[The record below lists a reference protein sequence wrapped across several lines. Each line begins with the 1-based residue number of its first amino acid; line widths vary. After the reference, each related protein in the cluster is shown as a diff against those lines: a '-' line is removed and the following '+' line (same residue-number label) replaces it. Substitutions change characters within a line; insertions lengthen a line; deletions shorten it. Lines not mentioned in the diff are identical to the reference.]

1 MTTYAVKPDVRLRDL
16 PEDAFAE
23 RYDCDRFTATVL
35 SSRFNYITEHMCS
48 ALLRTAFSPII
59 RDWYDFGATLV
70 GPRSSDYLTPAI
82 SNTLVFFTGTMMDAV
97 RNTVEEYGID
107 KLNPGDILIC
117 NDPYRAGTHVND
129 LLFVMP
135 VFVGGEIISFVNL
148 RAHQFDMGGTV
159 PGGFSGTKSN
169 IYEDGLVVP
178 PMALYREGVP
188 SREAFTLLLNNIRF
202 GNIIEPDLKNIVA
215 ALRLGASVVE
225 ETVQRY
231 GLEAYLGAMRY
242 TCDASEERMEAALES
257 LPDGVYEGED
267 LVDADGKDDTEEY
280 VIRVRITKRGARA
293 EVDVSG
299 TSRQART
306 SINATVL
313 DAKSTVLVALKFLF
327 DPRGEFTSGA
337 MRPVDLVIPNGSVL
351 SALPPDGAVFLYF
364 EPTNALLSAILRAFA
379 PVLGTKAMAGDM
391 GGNNIHNAAG
401 RRDDGSP
408 WLSGAQVGGEHGP
421 WGATSRG
428 DGENYMVTLQANG
441 LDPAIEAIEADVPV
455 VVMRKESVIDT
466 GGAGINRGGSGQ
478 LRDSLWLTEAVHHS
492 MGLRFKQASGFGVQG
507 GRDGLTG
514 GVWLWDGRADS
525 PHQLPL
531 NGGVYE
537 NAVAV
542 AGFLD
547 PVSQAPSRDGAYT
560 YFASQSS
567 WPTKRMASF
576 RYITNAG
583 GGWGDPR
590 ERDPQRVLVD
600 VRDGYV
606 SVAAARR
613 DYGVAVLGDPEF
625 DPERLTIDV
634 AETERLRSSARAR

>member
-1 MTTYAVKPDVRLRDL
+1 MNNDDVAALRDL
-16 PEDAFAE
+16 TEAEFAE

-70 GPRSSDYLTPAI
+70 GPRSGDYLTASI

-97 RNTVEEYGID
+97 RNTVEEYGAD
-107 KLNPGDILIC
+107 RLHPGDVLIC

-129 LLFVMP
+129 LLFVLP
-135 VFVGGEIISFVNL
+135 VFVEGEIISFVNI

-159 PGGFSGTKSN
+159 PGGFSGTKAN
-169 IYEDGLVVP
+169 VYENGLVVP

-202 GNIIEPDLKNIVA
+202 GEIIEPDLKNTVA
-215 ALRLGASVVE
+215 ALRLGACAIE

-231 GLEAYLGAMRY
+231 GATAYLGAMRY
-242 TCDASEERMEAALES
+242 ACDASEERMEEALRS
-257 LPDGVYEGED
+257 LPDGEYEGED
-267 LVDADGKDDTEEY
+267 IIDADGQDDSEQY
-280 VIRVRITKRGARA
+280 RIKVRITIRGARA

-337 MRPVDLVIPNGSVL
+337 MRPVDLVIPNGTVL
-351 SALPPDGAVFLYF
+351 SALPPHGAVFLYF
-364 EPTNALLSAILRAFA
+364 EPTNALLSAILKAFA
-379 PVLGTKAMAGDM
+379 PVLGERAIAGDM

-401 RRDDGSP
+401 IRGDGSP

-421 WGATSRG
+421 WGATSHG

-441 LDPAIEAIEADVPV
+441 LDPAVEAIEADVPV
-455 VVMRKESVIDT
+455 VVMRKESVVDT
-466 GGAGINRGGSGQ
+466 GGAGAHRGGAAQ
-478 LRDSLWLTEAVHHS
+478 LRDSLWLTDAVHHT
-492 MGLRFKQASGFGVQG
+492 MALRFKIASGFGVHG
-507 GRDGLTG
+507 GRDGRTG
-514 GVWLWDGRADS
+514 GVWLWDENTDAAQ
-525 PHQLPL
+525 QLPV
-531 NGGVYE
+531 NDDVYA

-542 AGFLD
+542 AGILD
-547 PVSQAPSRDGAYT
+547 PISKAPTREGVYT
-560 YFASQSS
+560 YFASQRNWS
-567 WPTKRMASF
+567 TKRMAAF

-583 GGWGDPR
+583 GGWGNPLDRDPR
-590 ERDPQRVLVD
+590 RVLVD
-600 VRDGYV
+600 VRDGYI
-606 SVAAARR
+606 SMEAARR
-613 DYGVAVLGDPEF
+613 EYGVALQGDPVEA
-625 DPERLTIDV
+625 PEQLSIDV
-634 AETERLRSSARAR
+634 GETERLRASMRDR